1 MEECGENPQVPRTAM
16 ANECK
21 MKKQIEDRDM
31 LPELPTGS
39 RSQLLNYINEVSFAA
54 YDACFFLTHIRT
66 MQMLWRIFANTAGCA
81 MRH

>member
-1 MEECGENPQVPRTAM
+1 MYVIAGFLIRQWEDLCRRAGVGMEECGENPQVPRTAM

-39 RSQLLNYINEVSFAA
+39 HSQLLNYINEVSF
-54 YDACFFLTHIRT
+54 CRL
-66 MQMLWRIFANTAGCA
+66 
-81 MRH
+81 

>member
-1 MEECGENPQVPRTAM
+1 
-16 ANECK
+16 

-39 RSQLLNYINEVSFAA
+39 RSQLLNYINEVRALPLMMP
-54 YDACFFLTHIRT
+54 CFFLTHIRT